1 MIIGITLNKEI
12 NCESICA
19 HVQNLVNNF
28 QKSNPNFSNSILV
41 MEIKNI
47 IDSDD
52 SLIPKIEYRD
62 INNSP
67 T

>member
-12 NCESICA
+12 SCESICA
-19 HVQNLVNNF
+19 HVQNLVNKF
-28 QKSNPNFSNSILV
+28 QKSNPDFSNSILV

-47 IDSDD
+47 IDASD
-52 SLIPKIEYRD
+52 SPILNIEYRED
-62 INNSP
+62 NNSP

>member
-1 MIIGITLNKEI
+1 MIVGITLNKEI
-12 NCESICA
+12 SCESICA

-28 QKSNPNFSNSILV
+28 RQSNPDFSNSILI

-47 IDSDD
+47 IDATD
-52 SLIPKIEYRD
+52 SSIPTIEYRED
-62 INNSP
+62 FNSP